1 MGAESAENAGS
12 VRWRPRPG
20 RAERQLTTAGLCA
33 LVCLAAGGLWAGY
46 VLGHLGTPGIAEP
59 TRHLAVLGYGLAAV
73 AGGVLLHAH
82 RPGLELGWVLLA
94 YGGALLL
101 PLAAETPV
109 WTEVSDPRYVGA
121 VVVLKSVGY
130 TVSGTI
136 WQALPLWLPYGRL
149 TDRRWWLAI
158 GAVGL
163 WMLPQASYYVY
174 QPTVF
179 GRPNPLADS
188 TVADWLRHFN
198 GTLHITQL
206 VVWVALTALVVLVPL
221 ARTRRV
227 PRRRRQHVLLAI
239 AVYLL
244 WAGAEAGY
252 YFNGQSTA
260 SYAAYAAASALWTLT
275 LAAVVVRDGSWRLDR
290 SARRILVGLLVAAGL
305 AVVFV
310 LLAGL
315 LSTMLLPGRGFGA
328 LCVVALVFLLAGG
341 LPRGVRWASGIVD
354 RWYYGARAQPYQ
366 VLRSLAG
373 RVSQTVDPQDVPA
386 VLCATVGDELRL
398 PGVDLTVSTRGGER
412 RLAAVGEHPGEGE
425 RFALVHRGSE
435 IGRLTVAPRPGQ
447 RTLDDSDRDILRSL
461 ADQAAPAVASLQLMA
476 DLRASREQIVAARE
490 EERRQLRRDIH
501 DGLGPLLAG
510 LRLRLQGAA
519 AVDDPARFA
528 AALED
533 VADDLA
539 TAVRE
544 VRRITDRLG
553 PTVLGDYGLSRALRR
568 LADTFSG
575 DELTV
580 TALLAP
586 DPLPELPAAVEVAV
600 YRITA
605 EALNNVLR
613 HARATSATVT
623 VLVDPGRLELTVEDD
638 GQGPGRGDPGHPG
651 VGLRSMSERAAE
663 IGGCCTVH
671 PAGGLGRGT
680 RVHAVL
686 PRHPAAG

>member
-1 MGAESAENAGS
+1 MGAESARS
-12 VRWRPRPG
+12 LWWRPRPG
-20 RAERQLTTAGLCA
+20 RAERQLATAGLCA

-46 VLGHLGTPGIAEP
+46 VLGHLGTPGIAQP

-73 AGGVLLHAH
+73 AGGVLVHVH

-94 YGGALLL
+94 YGSALIL

-188 TVADWLRHFN
+188 TLADWLRHVN

-227 PRRRRQHVLLAI
+227 SRRRRQNVLIAI

-260 SYAAYAAASALWTLT
+260 SYAAYAAASALWTVT

-290 SARRILVGLLVAAGL
+290 SARRVLVGLLVAAGL

-310 LLAGL
+310 LLAGA
-315 LSTMLLPGRGFGA
+315 LSTMLLPGRGLGA
-328 LCVVALVFLLAGG
+328 LCVVAVVFLLAGG

-354 RWYYGARAQPYQ
+354 RWYYGSRAQPYQ

-373 RVSQTVDPQDVPA
+373 RVSQTVDPQDVPT

-412 RLAAVGEHPGEGE
+412 RLAAVGEHPVGGE

-447 RTLDDSDRDILRSL
+447 RALDDSDRDILRSL
-461 ADQAAPAVASLQLMA
+461 ADQAAPAVASLQLME

-528 AALED
+528 RALED

-553 PTVLGDYGLSRALRR
+553 PTALGDYGLTRALRR

-580 TALLAP
+580 TARLAP
-586 DPLPELPAAVEVAV
+586 DPLPDLPAAVEVAV

-613 HARATSATVT
+613 HARASSATVT
-623 VLVDPGRLELTVEDD
+623 VRVDPGRLELIVEDD
-638 GQGPGRGDPGHPG
+638 GQGPGRSDAAFPG
-651 VGLRSMSERAAE
+651 VGLRSMSDRAAE
-663 IGGCCTVH
+663 IGGSCTVD
-671 PAGGLGRGT
+671 PAVGLGRGT

-686 PRHPAAG
+686 PRNPAAG